1 MYFGIWTPFRLGQRA
16 DSLHQL
22 RKPPS
27 RWPGQKSCVLIS
39 HLQRK
44 AGMANVVA
52 VHNRQRHGE
61 VGPLHIRQMDGQKIL
76 YTALEHLRN
85 REVPVA
91 QRLSA
96 SQLHRRFQQQGQV
109 PCRADGFG
117 QPRHVLL
124 IIKDVAR
131 VDTDFPFWV
140 VVRHFLPQ
148 QERWPLWQQLN
159 AFEPRRVVGRK
170 SFEAPFS

>member
-27 RWPGQKSCVLIS
+27 RWSGQQSCVLIS

-76 YTALEHLRN
+76 YTA
-85 REVPVA
+85 
-91 QRLSA
+91 
-96 SQLHRRFQQQGQV
+96 
-109 PCRADGFG
+109 C
-117 QPRHVLL
+117 LL
-124 IIKDVAR
+124 YTSRCV
-131 VDTDFPFWV
+131 
-140 VVRHFLPQ
+140 
-148 QERWPLWQQLN
+148 
-159 AFEPRRVVGRK
+159 
-170 SFEAPFS
+170 